1 MVRFLTAFIVLILTA
16 GKAAASGVSVDYF
29 VENYIGKYT
38 DIVADIIFTEVN
50 IFGAN
55 VPIIILWILFAGIFF
70 TLYFRLLP
78 IWGFTHSLKL
88 IKESIKHSDGEG
100 EVSAFQ
106 SLATALSGTIGM
118 GSIAGV
124 AIAISIGGPGA
135 AFWILIGAVFGMS
148 LKFAESSAA
157 LIYRTFNIDGS
168 VSGGP
173 MHYIAHG
180 LTKKKLRW
188 LGQPLAVMFAVVFIG
203 AAFTGGNLIQI
214 NQTTQLAIQMTGGES
229 GFLYHHAWVM
239 GIVTAIVVGLITIGG
254 IKSISKVTEKV
265 VPFMCL
271 LYVVGALTIVV
282 VNYQHIPHALGI
294 IFREAFFPQAVAG
307 GIFGTIII
315 GLRRSV
321 QTNEAGIGSAP
332 IVYAAART
340 KEPVIPGFV
349 SLTEPLI
356 CAMMCLLT
364 AFIVTVTGT
373 YICEPGKITGIEMV
387 SDAFGQ
393 VMPFFPK
400 ILTVVVML
408 FALST
413 LITWA
418 YYGQKCWNYVFGEGI
433 KRSIFFHFLYCVV
446 IIIGSELN
454 VKSVI
459 NIVDAMMIFPS
470 IPNIITLYI
479 LAPEIK
485 MTLKEYCRKYK
496 LGNPINAVWFREGK
510 TKIKTERKIVNK
522 MRK

>member
-1 MVRFLTAFIVLILTA
+1 
-16 GKAAASGVSVDYF
+16 
-29 VENYIGKYT
+29 
-38 DIVADIIFTEVN
+38 
-50 IFGAN
+50 
-55 VPIIILWILFAGIFF
+55 
-70 TLYFRLLP
+70 
-78 IWGFTHSLKL
+78 
-88 IKESIKHSDGEG
+88 
-100 EVSAFQ
+100 
-106 SLATALSGTIGM
+106 
-118 GSIAGV
+118 
-124 AIAISIGGPGA
+124 
-135 AFWILIGAVFGMS
+135 
-148 LKFAESSAA
+148 
-157 LIYRTFNIDGS
+157 
-168 VSGGP
+168 
-173 MHYIAHG
+173 
-180 LTKKKLRW
+180 
-188 LGQPLAVMFAVVFIG
+188 MFAVVFIG

-332 IVYAAART
+332 IVYAAAKT

-373 YICEPGKITGIEMV
+373 YVCEPGKITGIEMV
-387 SDAFGQ
+387 SDAFAQ
-393 VMPFFPK
+393 VLPFFPK

-418 YYGQKCWNYVFGEGI
+418 YYGQKCWNYVFGEGV
-433 KRSIFFHFLYCVV
+433 KRSIFFHVLYCIV
-446 IIIGSELN
+446 IIVGSELN

-496 LGNPINAVWFREGK
+496 LGNPINAVWFRESK
-510 TKIKTERKIVNK
+510 SKIKTERKIVNK